1 MAEVAIYL
9 KDVPLLEAPTLDD
22 KLMASQVNST
32 SAAAMTPRQILSLAS
47 QMEGGAGT
55 GGTAGPAVVKN
66 DIVVTGTTSGSYTS
80 GMIVTAGTTLEAV
93 LKNMLQVTIPAT
105 YSGPSLSIS
114 GGTTTGEVG
123 TVVTPTISP
132 SWTQRD
138 AGALTLYQIKR
149 NNVVIYTGPATTAF
163 TDVSFSLGTTMQYQ
177 ATATYAE
184 GPIKNNNQGVASPAG
199 HILAGVVSSG
209 VISYSG
215 TMNMYYT
222 TDAAATTPNTSAA
235 VRALSNVS
243 VNPTNGLTFN
253 VNIPAGARRVVIA
266 YPDSLRD
273 LTTVKYVELG
283 NGIVTDTFIKTIVPV
298 IMPNNYSTVN
308 YKVFTYISGVPFG
321 GTATY
326 VVTI

>member
-9 KDVPLLEAPTLDD
+9 KDVPLIDTPTLDD

-32 SAAAMTPRQILSLAS
+32 SACAMTPRQILALAA
-47 QMEGGAGT
+47 QVEGGI
-55 GGTAGPAVVKN
+55 GGAAAPAVVKN
-66 DIVVTGTTSGSYTS
+66 DITVTGTTSGSYTS
-80 GMIVTAGTTLEAV
+80 GMVVTAGPTLEAV
-93 LKNMLQVTIPAT
+93 IKNMLQVTIPAT
-105 YSGPSLSIS
+105 YSAPSLSIS

-123 TVVTPTISP
+123 TVVTPTITP
-132 SWTQRD
+132 SWSQRD
-138 AGALTLYQIKR
+138 GGGVVTYQVKR
-149 NNVVIYTGPATTAF
+149 NSTIIYTGAAIVPF

-177 ATATYAE
+177 AIVTYME
-184 GPIKNNNQGVASPAG
+184 GPIKNNNQGVPSPTG
-199 HILAGVVSSG
+199 HILAGVASSG
-209 VISYSG
+209 TISYSG

-222 TDAAATTPNTSAA
+222 TDAASTTPGASAEI
-235 VRALSNVS
+235 RALSNVS

-253 VNIPAGARRVVIA
+253 INIPVGARRVVIA

-298 IMPNNYSTVN
+298 TMPNNYSTVN
-308 YKVFTYISGVPFG
+308 YKVFTYVSGVPFG